1 MGLIILRVSVLLFV
15 SGLAFSRDAGDS
27 LQNRTD
33 ITPNFTMSWSKP
45 PRNGTNAMVWCPER
59 TKINHVFKYINTAI
73 SCAIFVIGMVGN
85 ATLLR
90 IIYRNKCM
98 RNGPNALIASL
109 ALGDLIYIAID
120 IPIMVF
126 KVRDY
131 IGPSFPC

>member
-1 MGLIILRVSVLLFV
+1 MGLIILRVSVLLFL

-27 LQNRTD
+27 LQNRSG
-33 ITPNFTMSWSKP
+33 ITSNLTMN
-45 PRNGTNAMVWCPER
+45 RTNPMVWCSER
-59 TKINHVFKYINTAI
+59 TKIHHVFKYINTAI

-120 IPIMVF
+120 IPITVF

-131 IGPSFPC
+131 ISPSFPC